1 MPRSVNSVASRA
13 RRKKILD
20 MAKGYFGR
28 RKSEWTV
35 AKNAVEKG
43 LQYAYAHRKNKKR
56 DFRALWIARINAAVR
71 AEGLSYSKF
80 MGAIH
85 AEGIEMSRK
94 TMADLALHHP
104 AAFTALVDK
113 VRASVKGGSAKG
125 TGPKFTVATPPAPK
139 PKPKKSEDLM
149 SISPILE
156 PIAEGDNLRKI
167 EGIGPAIERLLNDNG
182 INTFAQL
189 AATEVS
195 ALEAILSEAGSRFS
209 VHRPD
214 TWPRQAALAAAGQ
227 WDELKAWQDELD
239 GGKE

>member
-1 MPRSVNSVASRA
+1 
-13 RRKKILD
+13 

-43 LQYAYAHRKNKKR
+43 LVYAYAHRKLKKR
-56 DFRALWIARINAAVR
+56 DFRTLWIARINAAVR

-85 AEGIEMSRK
+85 TEGIEISRK

-104 AAFTALVDK
+104 EAFTALVNQ
-113 VRASVKGGSAKG
+113 VRSAVKNGSVKG
-125 TGPKFTVATPPAPK
+125 TGFKFTAVTPAPVKSK
-139 PKPKKSEDLM
+139 PVYVAPVGEV
-149 SISPILE
+149 SISPIIE
-156 PIAEGDNLRKI
+156 PIVESEPDNLRKI
-167 EGIGPAIERLLNDNG
+167 EGVGPAIERLLNEKG
-182 INTFAQL
+182 IYTFAEL
-189 AATEVS
+189 AATEI
-195 ALEAILSEAGSRFS
+195 ATLEAMLEEAGPRFS
-209 VHRPD
+209 MQQPD
-214 TWPRQAALAAAGQ
+214 TWPRQAALAVEGK